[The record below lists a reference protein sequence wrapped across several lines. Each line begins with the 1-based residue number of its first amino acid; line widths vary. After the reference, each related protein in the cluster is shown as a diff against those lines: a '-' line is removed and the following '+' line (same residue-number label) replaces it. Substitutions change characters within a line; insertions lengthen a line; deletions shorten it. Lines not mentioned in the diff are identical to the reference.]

1 MNKSLQKEEGRELK
15 ATGPRTRIGKQRSKS
30 NATKHGV
37 FSSVVVLATE
47 SQGEFN
53 SLLEGLR
60 QDYQPKGAHEAILVD
75 KLAASYWRLRRLYIA
90 ENAEIQAA
98 IRFPRLRKDPQ
109 SREQVIIRVVEEGKE
124 ETNLMQEISDPEILD
139 KCLGLLRDLKLGIE
153 NAGLD
158 NNRDSVLLTKLYG
171 SCARRDQKPTLFDR
185 YRTSLSIANRSEE
198 ERQQNGSASSEQGKK
213 SFLEELEGEIKRL
226 DRYKSVEAD
235 RIRLH
240 GLRYYV
246 PDSSQPDRLLRYETS
261 LERNIDRTLSQLE
274 RLQRIRMG
282 QPVPPKLEVQHSLS

>member
-1 MNKSLQKEEGRELK
+1 MNESLLQENGKESR
-15 ATGPRTRIGKQRSKS
+15 ATGPRTRIGKQRSKH
-30 NATKHGV
+30 NATKHAV
-37 FSSVVVLATE
+37 FSSVVVLAAE
-47 SQGEFN
+47 SQGEFD

-60 QDYQPKGAHEAILVD
+60 EDYQPKGTHEAILVD

-98 IRFPRLRKDPQ
+98 IRFPRLGKDDQ
-109 SREQVIIRVVEEGKE
+109 SRDGVIVRMVEPGKE
-124 ETNLMQEISDPEILD
+124 ETNLMQQVFDPEILE

-158 NNRDSVLLTKLYG
+158 NDRDSALLTKLYG
-171 SCARRDQKPTLFDR
+171 GCARDEKPTLFDR
-185 YRTSLSIANRSEE
+185 YRTSLSIAHCSEE
-198 ERQQNGSASSEQGKK
+198 ERRKNGSASSEQCKK
-213 SFLEELEGEIKRL
+213 SFLEELEGEIRRL
-226 DRYKSVEAD
+226 DRYKSIEAD
-235 RIRLH
+235 RIRLD